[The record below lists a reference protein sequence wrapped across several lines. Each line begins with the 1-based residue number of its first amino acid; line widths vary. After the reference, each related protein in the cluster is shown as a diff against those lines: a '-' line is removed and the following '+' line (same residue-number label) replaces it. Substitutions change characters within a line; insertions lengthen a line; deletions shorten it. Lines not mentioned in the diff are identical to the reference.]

1 MFPKINVHLVYC
13 VTLKAFYQLLTDG
26 KTSCFTICNRKGVPK
41 NCCCSCCCSCLLEFN
56 NEQKTLG
63 ELNSSL
69 ENPEKEVE
77 IREENLSDAH
87 ISFWAIL
94 MTGLFGVLLA
104 GLQVYAIASL
114 VQIPLT
120 EVIEDVPNYIL
131 SLFHVTVFLLT
142 AVVTYAVLT
151 ADEPVER
158 ELLKYVVR
166 NFDYYYKKFKQHP
179 QPQDEEEPQQQ
190 LQANDVVQK
199 VSNIVGALAYK
210 QFNPDIV
217 VEQSSKGAEDDLLK
231 HKGTT

>member
-1 MFPKINVHLVYC
+1 MLIGPC
-13 VTLKAFYQLLTDG
+13 GSDG
-26 KTSCFTICNRKGVPK
+26 KTSCLTSCNRKDVPA
-41 NCCCSCCCSCLLEFN
+41 NCCCSFCCSCLLKFSSQQE
-56 NEQKTLG
+56 TLG
-63 ELNSSL
+63 ELNSPL

-77 IREENLSDAH
+77 IHESDAH
-87 ISFWAIL
+87 ISFWVIL

-120 EVIEDVPNYIL
+120 EVIEDVPSYIL

-166 NFDYYYKKFKQHP
+166 NFDYYYKKFKQ
-179 QPQDEEEPQQQ
+179 QALPQDEEEQPQQQ

-199 VSNIVGALAYK
+199 VGNIVGALAYK
-210 QFNPDIV
+210 QLNPDIV
-217 VEQSSKGAEDDLLK
+217 AERSAKGVEDDLLK
-231 HKGTT
+231 REGT

>member
-1 MFPKINVHLVYC
+1 MK
-13 VTLKAFYQLLTDG
+13 
-26 KTSCFTICNRKGVPK
+26 
-41 NCCCSCCCSCLLEFN
+41 
-56 NEQKTLG
+56 
-63 ELNSSL
+63 LNSPL

-77 IREENLSDAH
+77 IREDDLSDAH

-120 EVIEDVPNYIL
+120 EVIEDAPNYIL

-158 ELLKYVVR
+158 ELLKYVVQ
-166 NFDYYYKKFKQHP
+166 NFDYYCKKFKPPAQGA
-179 QPQDEEEPQQQ
+179 QQQ

-210 QFNPDIV
+210 QLNPALITKLDA
-217 VEQSSKGAEDDLLK
+217 KGAEGDLLK
-231 HKGTT
+231 Q